1 MYERGLLEMFKA
13 WKAKKLEKNID
24 SNVINFFETNPT
36 DEQIVLVSNIIR
48 ADAQKNTIFM
58 LIMVFGGMIGG
69 IFIGIGAMI

>member
-58 LIMVFGGMIGG
+58 LIMVFGSMIGG